1 MAKLKEFARTFESQQ
16 TKNIADLKECP
27 IDVELREKSG
37 IDKNGEKYS
46 FNVIVFNG
54 EEYRIPDSVVTGLKA
69 ILEKKPTLTKFSVS
83 KTGQGLN
90 TKYQV
95 IPLD

>member
-1 MAKLKEFARTFESQQ
+1 MAKLKDFAKAYEPQQ

-27 IDVELREKSG
+27 TDVDLIERSG

-46 FNVIVFNG
+46 FNVVIVNE
-54 EEYRIPDSVVTGLKA
+54 EEYRIPDSVVAGLKA
-69 ILEKKPTLTKFSVS
+69 ILEKKPTLAKFSVS

-95 IPLD
+95 IPLE